1 MGYLLPAGSG
11 MRHSRLVSPTLR
23 SSESVVTTRP
33 DGSSEPLDGSAVVRL
48 RIAAV
53 VWGVLWLLLGLVNKH
68 LIAPSLALPA
78 DSGIP
83 WPPAADGLAALCVT
97 LSVLVFVLAPRL
109 ANDPGRLVN
118 VALGFEIVLA
128 FAIAVIDQW
137 EPRVIE
143 GRLSWICVLVLMQP
157 AIVPTPPAKTLAAS
171 LIAASMDPLGLYFA
185 HLRGVGLPPLT
196 VLAWAC
202 LPTYLCALLAIVPA
216 AVIHRLSR
224 QVSKAREMG
233 SYRLGELIDRGAM
246 GEVWRARHRLLARP
260 AAIKLIRPELLSG
273 FDPDREA
280 ATVRRFLR
288 EADAASS
295 LQCPHSVQLYDFGVT
310 REHEMYLV
318 MELLDGLTLE
328 HLVRRFGPQPPGR
341 VAHIMEQVCRSLA
354 EAHRQG
360 LLHRDIK
367 PANIHLCRLG
377 LEFDFVKVVDFG
389 LVKHMGAD
397 APEQTM
403 VTSPEAVTGTP
414 AYMAPEAVAGE
425 AQDGRS
431 DLYSLGCVGYYL
443 LTGSLVFAAQTP
455 LQMILM
461 HTQAQPE
468 PPSVRLGRTLPAE
481 FERLI
486 LACLAKDP
494 SQRPGSAEQLADALR
509 HCSTEPWSQAEARDW
524 WGHHVPSEAVSSS
537 AEPTAGRR
545 EAGAAL
551 GHISPAWTAPRP

>member
-1 MGYLLPAGSG
+1 

-33 DGSSEPLDGSAVVRL
+33 DGSSGPLDGSAVVRL
-48 RIAAV
+48 RIASV
-53 VWGVLWLLLGLVNKH
+53 VWGALWLLLGLVNKH
-68 LIAPSLALPA
+68 LIAPGLALPA

-83 WPPAADGLAALCVT
+83 WTPAADALAVLCVT
-97 LSVLVFVLAPRL
+97 LSAVVFFLAPRL
-109 ANDPGRLVN
+109 ADNPSRLVN

-137 EPRVIE
+137 EPRVVE
-143 GRLSWICVLVLMQP
+143 GRLSWICVLVIMQP
-157 AIVPTPPAKTLAAS
+157 AIVPSPPGKTLAAS

-185 HLRGVGLPPLT
+185 HLRGVDLPPLT
-196 VLAWAC
+196 LLAWAC
-202 LPTYLCALLAIVPA
+202 LPTYLCALLAIVPS

-260 AAIKLIRPELLSG
+260 AAIKLIRPELLTG

-288 EADAASS
+288 EADTAAS

-310 REHEMYLV
+310 REREMYLV

-328 HLVRRFGPQPPGR
+328 QLVRRFGPQPAAR
-341 VAHIMEQVCRSLA
+341 VAYILEQACSSLA
-354 EAHRQG
+354 EAHQRG
-360 LLHRDIK
+360 LLHRDVK

-389 LVKHMGAD
+389 LAKHIGAD
-397 APEQTM
+397 RPEQTM

-414 AYMAPEAVAGE
+414 AYMAPETVAGE
-425 AQDGRS
+425 AQDGRA

-443 LTGSLVFAAQTP
+443 LTGSLVFPGRTP

-461 HTQAQPE
+461 HAQAEPE
-468 PPSVRLGRTLPAE
+468 RPSARVGRTLPAGL
-481 FERLI
+481 ERLVM
-486 LACLAKDP
+486 ACLAKDP
-494 SQRPGSAEQLADALR
+494 CQRPGSAEQLADELR
-509 HCSTEPWSQAEARDW
+509 RCGAEDWSQADAHEW
-524 WGHHVPSEAVSSS
+524 WGQYLPGDIVAPPGELTAARPEA
-537 AEPTAGRR
+537 
-545 EAGAAL
+545 
-551 GHISPAWTAPRP
+551 

>member
-1 MGYLLPAGSG
+1 

-53 VWGVLWLLLGLVNKH
+53 AWGVLWLLLGLVNKH

-78 DSGIP
+78 DSDIP
-83 WPPAADGLAALCVT
+83 WPPAADGLALLCVT
-97 LSVLVFVLAPRL
+97 LSALVYFLAPRL
-109 ANDPGRLVN
+109 ANDPSRLVN

-157 AIVPTPPAKTLAAS
+157 AIVPTPPGKTLATS

-185 HLRGVGLPPLT
+185 HLRGVALPPLM

-202 LPTYLCALLAIVPA
+202 LPTYLCALLAIVPS

-224 QVSKAREMG
+224 QVRKAREMG

-288 EADAASS
+288 EADAAAS
-295 LQCPHSVQLYDFGVT
+295 LRSPHSVQLYDFGVT
-310 REHEMYLV
+310 REREMYLV
-318 MELLDGLTLE
+318 MELLDGVTLE
-328 HLVRRFGPQPPGR
+328 HLVRRFGPQPAGR
-341 VAHIMEQVCRSLA
+341 VAHILEQTCSSLA
-354 EAHRQG
+354 EAHQRG

-367 PANIHLCRLG
+367 PANIHLCHLG
-377 LEFDFVKVVDFG
+377 LEFDFIKVVDFG
-389 LVKHMGAD
+389 LAKHMGTD
-397 APEQTM
+397 GPDQTM

-414 AYMAPEAVAGE
+414 AYMAPETVTGE
-425 AQDGRS
+425 AQDGRA

-443 LTGSLVFAAQTP
+443 LTGSLVFAGQTP

-461 HTQAQPE
+461 HAQAQPE
-468 PPSVRLGRTLPAE
+468 PPSVRVGQALPAE
-481 FERLI
+481 LERLVM
-486 LACLAKDP
+486 ACLAKDP
-494 SQRPGSAEQLADALR
+494 CQRPGSAEQLADELR
-509 HCSTEPWSQAEARDW
+509 HCGTEAWGQEEARDW
-524 WGHHVPSEAVSSS
+524 WGQYLPGEAVSSS
-537 AEPTAGRR
+537 TESTAGRR
-545 EAGAAL
+545 EAGVAPSHSA
-551 GHISPAWTAPRP
+551 PAWTAPPL

>member
-1 MGYLLPAGSG
+1 
-11 MRHSRLVSPTLR
+11 
-23 SSESVVTTRP
+23 
-33 DGSSEPLDGSAVVRL
+33 VRL
-48 RIAAV
+48 RITALA
-53 VWGVLWLLLGLVNKH
+53 WGALWLLLGLVNKH
-68 LIAPSLALPA
+68 LIAPTLTLPA
-78 DSGIP
+78 HSSIP
-83 WPPAADGLAALCVT
+83 WPPVADALAAMCVI
-97 LSVLVFVLAPRL
+97 LSLLVFFLAPRL
-109 ANDPGRLVN
+109 ANHPNRLVN

-128 FAIAVIDQW
+128 FAIGVIDQW
-137 EPRVIE
+137 QPRVVE
-143 GRLSWICVLVLMQP
+143 GRLSWIAVLVIMQP
-157 AIVPTPPAKTLAAS
+157 AIVPSPPAKTLAAS
-171 LIAASMDPLGLYFA
+171 LIAASMDPLGLLFA

-202 LPTYLCALLAIVPA
+202 LPNYLCALLAVVPS
-216 AVIHRLSR
+216 AVIHRLNR
-224 QVSKAREMG
+224 QVSKARELG

-341 VAHIMEQVCRSLA
+341 VAHIMEQACRSLA
-354 EAHRQG
+354 EAHRRG
-360 LLHRDIK
+360 LLHRDVK

-397 APEQTM
+397 APEETM

-443 LTGSLVFAAQTP
+443 LTGSLVFVAQTP

-461 HTQAQPE
+461 HAQTQPE
-468 PPSVRLGRTLPAE
+468 PPSLRMGRTLPTE
-481 FERLI
+481 LECLI
-486 LACLAKDP
+486 MACLAKDP
-494 SQRPGSAEQLADALR
+494 SQRPGSAEQLADALQ
-509 HCSTEPWSQAEARDW
+509 HCGTEPWSQAEARDW
-524 WGHHVPSEAVSSS
+524 WEQYVPSEAVSSS
-537 AEPTAGRR
+537 TEPTAARQ
-545 EAGAAL
+545 EAGAAP
-551 GHISPAWTAPRP
+551 GRSAPAWMVPRP

>member
-1 MGYLLPAGSG
+1 

-33 DGSSEPLDGSAVVRL
+33 DGSSGPLDGSAVVRL
-48 RIAAV
+48 RIASV

-68 LIAPSLALPA
+68 LIAPSLAIPA

-83 WPPAADGLAALCVT
+83 WTPAADALAVLCVT
-97 LSVLVFVLAPRL
+97 LSAVVFFLAPRL
-109 ANDPGRLVN
+109 ANEPRRLVN

-143 GRLSWICVLVLMQP
+143 GRLSWICVLVIMQP
-157 AIVPTPPAKTLAAS
+157 AIVPSPPAKTLAAS

-185 HLRGVGLPPLT
+185 HLRGVDLPPLT
-196 VLAWAC
+196 LLAWAC
-202 LPTYLCALLAIVPA
+202 LPTYLCALLAIVPS

-280 ATVRRFLR
+280 ATLRRFLR
-288 EADAASS
+288 EADAAAS

-310 REHEMYLV
+310 REREMYLV
-318 MELLDGLTLE
+318 MELLDGITLE
-328 HLVRRFGPQPPGR
+328 HLVRRFGPQPAAR
-341 VAHIMEQVCRSLA
+341 VTHIMGQACLSLA
-354 EAHRQG
+354 EAHGRG

-367 PANIHLCRLG
+367 PANIQLCRLG

-389 LVKHMGAD
+389 LVKPIGAD
-397 APEQTM
+397 ASEQTM

-414 AYMAPEAVAGE
+414 AYMAPEAVSGE
-425 AQDGRS
+425 APDGRA

-443 LTGSLVFAAQTP
+443 LTGSLVFPAQTP
-455 LQMILM
+455 IQMILM
-461 HTQAQPE
+461 HAQAQPE
-468 PPSVRLGRTLPAE
+468 PPSARAGRTVPTGLE
-481 FERLI
+481 CLVM
-486 LACLAKDP
+486 ACLAKDP
-494 SQRPGSAEQLADALR
+494 NQRPRSADQLAEELR
-509 HCSTEPWSQAEARDW
+509 RCGTETWSQANAREWWEQHLPNEHELGAEA
-524 WGHHVPSEAVSSS
+524 
-537 AEPTAGRR
+537 
-545 EAGAAL
+545 
-551 GHISPAWTAPRP
+551 TAPRPEAGAGPDHNAPAWRGPHP

>member
-1 MGYLLPAGSG
+1 
-11 MRHSRLVSPTLR
+11 MRRSRLVSPTLR
-23 SSESVVTTRP
+23 SSDSVVTTRP
-33 DGSSEPLDGSAVVRL
+33 DGSSGPLDDSVVLRL

-53 VWGVLWLLLGLVNKH
+53 VWGALWLLLGLVNKH

-83 WPPAADGLAALCVT
+83 WTPAADALAVLCVT
-97 LSVLVFVLAPRL
+97 LSAAVFFLAPRL
-109 ANDPGRLVN
+109 ADDPSRLVN

-137 EPRVIE
+137 EPRVVE

-157 AIVPTPPAKTLAAS
+157 AIVPSPPAKTLAAS

-185 HLRGVGLPPLT
+185 HLRGVALPPLT
-196 VLAWAC
+196 LLAWAC
-202 LPTYLCALLAIVPA
+202 LPTYLCALLAIVPS

-224 QVSKAREMG
+224 QVRKAREKAREMG

-246 GEVWRARHRLLARP
+246 GEVWHARHRLLARP

-288 EADAASS
+288 EADTAAS

-310 REHEMYLV
+310 REREMYLV
-318 MELLDGLTLE
+318 MELLDGVTLE
-328 HLVRRFGPQPPGR
+328 HLVRRFGPQPPAR
-341 VAHIMEQVCRSLA
+341 VAHILEQACSSLA
-354 EAHRQG
+354 EAHRRG

-367 PANIHLCRLG
+367 PANIHLCHLG
-377 LEFDFVKVVDFG
+377 LEFDFIKVVDFG
-389 LVKHMGAD
+389 LAKHMGAD
-397 APEQTM
+397 GPGQTM

-414 AYMAPEAVAGE
+414 AYMAPETVAGE
-425 AQDGRS
+425 AQDGRA

-461 HTQAQPE
+461 HAQAQPE
-468 PPSVRLGRTLPAE
+468 PPSARAGRALPAE
-481 FERLI
+481 LERLVM
-486 LACLAKDP
+486 ACLAKDP
-494 SQRPGSAEQLADALR
+494 CHRPGSAEQLADELR
-509 HCSTEPWSQAEARDW
+509 QCGAEPWSQADARDW
-524 WGHHVPSEAVSSS
+524 WGQYLPSEAGSSP
-537 AEPTAGRR
+537 AEPTAAPR
-545 EAGAAL
+545 EA
-551 GHISPAWTAPRP
+551 